1 MHSDVID
8 KLRSHPAIQAFM
20 EQADQYLEVLGYT
33 EHSYRHANLSASIA
47 ANVLERLGFDERQ
60 QDLAA
65 TAGFLH
71 DIGNSLAREFHG
83 ESSAL
88 IVKDFLVELGY
99 SYPEIACVMN
109 AISNHEEEFGVPTSA
124 VAAAIVLADKSD
136 VHQTR
141 VRAIDPATYD
151 IHDRV
156 NLAVTRSF
164 LRVDA
169 EQKTITLELEIDNEI
184 VSTMDYFEIF
194 LSRMLMCR
202 RAAEFLGCHFRMM
215 INGTTLL

>member
-1 MHSDVID
+1 MHSEVID
-8 KLRSHPAIQAFM
+8 KLQSHPAIQAFM
-20 EQADQYLEVLGYT
+20 EQSDQYLEALGYT
-33 EHSYRHANLSASIA
+33 EHSYRHANLCASIA
-47 ANVLERLGFDERQ
+47 ANVLDRLGFEERD

-83 ESSAL
+83 PSSAL
-88 IVKDFLVELGY
+88 LVKDYLQELGY
-99 SYPEIACVMN
+99 SPPEVALVMN
-109 AISNHEEEFGVPTSA
+109 AIANHEEEFGVPTNA
-124 VAAAIVLADKSD
+124 VAAATVLADKSD

-156 NLAVTRSF
+156 NLAVKRSF
-164 LRVDA
+164 LRVDDDH
-169 EQKTITLELEIDNEI
+169 KTITLELEIDNEV

-202 RAAEFLGCHFRMM
+202 RAAEFLDCHFRMM